1 MVASLDM
8 YELGVSGPAP
18 DLPAGEPM
26 VQERAGLPGSVVLD
40 RLAQLL
46 AAERALQAQIVQT
59 LHLVQTQD
67 LFAGLTGLQARSWL
81 ANVAGLPPRD
91 ADRHVRLARHLAD
104 LPAVA
109 QAWASGRVGLG
120 HVELLVGVLADLEE
134 PDRQAATEILVP
146 LATQVSPRQLARA
159 AAQIRERTGAGEVAE
174 ARWARRMAS
183 RHLHASTTFDGLVA
197 VDGVLDPVSGH
208 ALLQAL
214 RSAGGRSGPDDER
227 TQAQRAA
234 DALGQIASHYLS
246 TAQLPQSRGER
257 PRLVIT
263 IPHAVLTGALADQ
276 TLVATPELGE
286 LPAGTLRRLACDAEA
301 IPAVL
306 GGQSEVLDLGR
317 ASRTWSPAQRRAI
330 TLRDGDAC
338 AHPACR
344 NAPVDLH
351 HIIWWS
357 HGGPT
362 NLANG
367 VWLCAFHHW
376 LVHDGGWGLE
386 RDPTTGTLAFHP
398 RHPRGGPAPP

>member
-59 LHLVQTQD
+59 LHLAQAQD

-81 ANVAGLPPRD
+81 TNVAGLPPRD
-91 ADRHVRLARHLAD
+91 ADRRVRLARHLAD
-104 LPAVA
+104 LPEVA
-109 QAWASGRVGLG
+109 QAWESGEVGLG
-120 HVELLVGVLADLEE
+120 HVELLVGALADLEE
-134 PDRQAATEILVP
+134 PDRQAATEILLP
-146 LATQVSPRQLARA
+146 LARQVPPRQLARA
-159 AAQIRERTGAGEVAE
+159 AAEVRERTGAGDAAQ

-183 RHLHASTTFDGLVA
+183 RHVHASATIDGMVA
-197 VDGVLDPVSGH
+197 VDGLLDPVSGQT
-208 ALLQAL
+208 LLQAL
-214 RSAGGRSGPDDER
+214 RAAGGRCGPHDER

-234 DALGQIASHYLS
+234 DALGQVASHYLS
-246 TAQLPQSRGER
+246 TADLPQSRGER
-257 PRLVIT
+257 PRLVVT
-263 IPHAVLTGALADQ
+263 IPHDVLTGGLADRV
-276 TLVATPELGE
+276 LVPTPELGE
-286 LPAGTLRRLACDAEA
+286 VPVGVLRRLACDAEL

-317 ASRTWSPAQRRAI
+317 ASRTWSPAQRRAV
-330 TLRDGDAC
+330 TLRDGDGC

-344 NAPVDLH
+344 NAPADLH
-351 HIIWWS
+351 HITWWS
-357 HGGPT
+357 RGGPT
-362 NLANG
+362 DLANG